1 MGVSR
6 AREELEALLGEP
18 VVEVTGAAAG
28 QELPP
33 ARVYVGTEAALH
45 QVEAANLVAFLD
57 FDQELLAP
65 RYRAAEEALALL
77 VHAGRLVGGRRGS
90 GRVLVQTR
98 VPDHPVI
105 RAALHADPGRFA
117 DAEAEQRRALRWPP
131 FAAMAEV
138 SGAAAATYIE
148 RLGSPLGVEVRGP
161 LDGRW
166 LLRSPDHET
175 LCDALAAV
183 ERPPSSAG
191 RLRVAVDPLRV

>member
-18 VVEVTGAAAG
+18 VVEVTGADAG
-28 QELPP
+28 RELS
-33 ARVYVGTEAALH
+33 AGSIYVGTEAVLH
-45 QVEAANLVAFLD
+45 QVERASLVAFLD

-65 RYRAAEEALALL
+65 RYRAAEEALAL
-77 VHAGRLVGGRRGS
+77 VVRAGRLVGGRRGS

-98 VPDHPVI
+98 APEHPVI
-105 RAALHADPGRFA
+105 RAALHADPDRLA
-117 DAEAEQRRALRWPP
+117 TAEQEQRRALRWPP
-131 FAAMAEV
+131 YSAMAEV
-138 SGAAAATYIE
+138 SGAGAATYIE
-148 RLGSPLGVEVRGP
+148 RLGNPLGVEVRGP

-166 LLRSPDHET
+166 LLRSPDHQT